1 MNDNTANIDTT
12 NVVID
17 TKPSYIFN
25 KSFVVN
31 KLIRT
36 LEYNYEFENVD
47 GLNNWPIV
55 VIPRSGSFVA
65 TSKSQ
70 QLDTTVIFCT
80 NTGVCDDTNP
90 DVLPYKLDYSCGLN
104 NKDLLFTTLRVKVNE
119 KGTNDYIYSSG
130 QHVECIDCL
139 NVPHISFSGNMS
151 LDQNS
156 SNYTHVVASIHDL
169 QSGQY
174 YEWSYNNISSN
185 WPATISPISGSFI
198 ANEPTYEINTLV
210 SFCQNSSCSGSP
222 GYLNFTTD
230 HMSYVNKYVN
240 LGFSINSNSH
250 CYFDNANYTLNVKC
264 KDCLPFP
271 HISFSTQSLSLK
283 DHCSDLN
290 VNISGLDNYQGYD
303 YFFDAHASNW
313 PITISPIS
321 GSFVTA
327 NNQSVN
333 IPFKVAFCGSEALC
347 SGNPNLINY
356 NIDYNKLYTNTEC
369 EKYAYI
375 RYNLVKSSNFS
386 VQSLVGNTAIPDN
399 PSIQSEF
406 LKISCD
412 SCLGSDI
419 ADAPIILSTID
430 TNSSD
435 SIPTNTVIVNTGIA
449 NAGFS
454 SGMN

>member
-1 MNDNTANIDTT
+1 MNENHTPFIPLNDVAVDVTT
-12 NVVID
+12 TTSTRPNF
-17 TKPSYIFN
+17 IFN
-25 KSFVVN
+25 TSFVVN

-36 LEYNYEFENVD
+36 LEYDYEFENVD

-80 NTGVCDDTNP
+80 NTGICNDSNP

-130 QHVECIDCL
+130 QHIECIDCL
-139 NVPHISFSGNMS
+139 NVPNVSFSGNMS
-151 LDQNS
+151 LDKNS
-156 SNYTHVVASIHDL
+156 SHYTHIVTSIEEL
-169 QSGQY
+169 QPGQY

-185 WPATISPISGSFI
+185 WPCTVSPLSGSFI
-198 ANEPTYEINTLV
+198 ANGPTYNIDTVV
-210 SFCQNSSCSGSP
+210 SFCKNSSCSGSP
-222 GYLNFTTD
+222 GYLDFTTD
-230 HMSYVNKYVN
+230 HMSYVNKYIN
-240 LGFSINSNSH
+240 LGFSINSNNH
-250 CYFDNANYTLNVKC
+250 CYFDNANYSLNVNC

-271 HISFSTQSLSLK
+271 QISFSNQSLSLN

-290 VNISGLDNYQGYD
+290 VSISGLDYYQGYD
-303 YFFDAHASNW
+303 YFFDAHSSNW
-313 PITISPIS
+313 PMTISPIS
-321 GSFVTA
+321 GSFVTS

-333 IPFKVAFCGSEALC
+333 MPFKVAFCGSEALC
-347 SGNPNLINY
+347 SGNPDLINY

-369 EKYAYI
+369 EKYAYV

-386 VQSLVGNTAIPDN
+386 IQYLADNPVVPNN

-412 SCLGSDI
+412 SCFGDGVGQS
-419 ADAPIILSTID
+419 PIIISTLDYEPDNIL
-430 TNSSD
+430 
-435 SIPTNTVIVNTGIA
+435 PP
-449 NAGFS
+449 S
-454 SGMN
+454 SGSGTQ